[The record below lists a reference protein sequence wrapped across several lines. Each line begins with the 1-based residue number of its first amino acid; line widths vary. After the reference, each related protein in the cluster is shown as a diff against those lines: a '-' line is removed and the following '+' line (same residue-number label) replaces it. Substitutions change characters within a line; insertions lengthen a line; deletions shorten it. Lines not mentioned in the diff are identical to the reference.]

1 MMMQIDRFTSAI
13 KKNKTKILTYN
24 AHPPP
29 PRVILET
36 KESNGFTDERRK
48 RRKKKRERNV
58 DDSPYWST
66 IRLMVISIDPG
77 RGHSAGPFKA
87 SPPVPAEGPKVRYF
101 CGFLGLTVEKIRQSS
116 KLAIRIFKYW
126 RFFFFFPS
134 ADDRTTKRNFH
145 SAPSSAPPFTQM
157 IRHIF
162 ACVFVSA
169 VCR

>member
-1 MMMQIDRFTSAI
+1 MKIPPQETKRRRNRTDDDANRSIYVRD

-101 CGFLGLTVEKIRQSS
+101 CGF
-116 KLAIRIFKYW
+116 W
-126 RFFFFFPS
+126 
-134 ADDRTTKRNFH
+134 D
-145 SAPSSAPPFTQM
+145 
-157 IRHIF
+157 
-162 ACVFVSA
+162 
-169 VCR
+169 